1 MPRFFKLFR
10 SSSIADQTPS
20 QASLQGRVPRRSIG
34 FQEFTKAIVTREGLS
49 VLDLGPT
56 SPTNIQFITSLGH
69 KLYNV
74 DALLSSQDPSLLRK
88 SEDGAISFDVERFFV
103 ENFAFHG
110 QQFDAVLLWSL
121 ADYLPEVLVK
131 PLVGRIHAAMNP
143 GGMLFGFFHTKD
155 AGPDAPYQRY
165 HIVGRDLLELQP
177 VPGVRLQRVFN
188 NRHIENLFHD
198 FKSLKFFLARDHTRE
213 VLVVR

>member
-1 MPRFFKLFR
+1 MARFLNLFR
-10 SSSIADQTPS
+10 SSSAQGEAS
-20 QASLQGRVPRRSIG
+20 AQASAQGRVPRRSIG
-34 FQEFTKAIVTREGLS
+34 FQEFTKAIVAREGLS

-56 SPTNIQFITSLGH
+56 SPTNIQYLTSLGH

-74 DALLSSQDPSLLRK
+74 DALLSSQDPGFLRK
-88 SEDGAISFDVERFFV
+88 AEDGAISFDVDRFFA

-110 QQFDAVLLWSL
+110 QRFDAVLLWSL

-131 PLVGRIHAAMNP
+131 PLIGRIHAAMNP
-143 GGMLFGFFHTKD
+143 GGVLFGFFHTKD

-165 HIVGRDLLELQP
+165 HIARGDLLELQP
-177 VPGVRLQRVFN
+177 VAGFRLQRVFN
-188 NRHIENLFHD
+188 NRHIENLFQD

-213 VLVVR
+213 VLVIR